1 MTELVGLKEVV
12 DFIKKENNFLLVC
25 HYDADGLSAGG
36 IAYSLLKQLGKK
48 FKFRVVKG
56 LQPAE
61 MEEIK
66 QHEGS
71 FLFVDLGSSAIE
83 VLDKYLPGRKVGIID
98 HHKPSKKTNFVQFNP
113 HLSGFDGAKELSGS
127 GAVYL
132 VAREINEKNKYLS
145 GIAIVGAVGD
155 MQDKSGS
162 LVGLNR
168 GILKDGEEAGVL
180 KAKKD
185 IRLYGRFTRPLPQF
199 LSYSFNPSF
208 PGLTANESACYQFLE
223 HLKIKF
229 RKEGKLLH
237 YYELDKEDKKK
248 LISGLYV
255 YGRQMGVP
263 DSFLS
268 SLVGEVYE
276 LVKEDRVEL
285 RDVKEFST
293 LLNACGRNGKGEIG
307 VMVCAGDRS
316 AFLDEALKL
325 LEKHKKNL
333 RDAILLVKE
342 KEGVKQLENIYVLDS
357 GEKGEIKDTIIGT
370 VAGMLY
376 GAKVI
381 KQDKPIIALA
391 VDDEGMLKI
400 SGRGTNA
407 LVRRGLDLGKALKK
421 VCSELDGA
429 GGGHDVAAGAR
440 IKPEYKQEFLKK
452 INEVIGKQLS

>member
-1 MTELVGLKEVV
+1 MKEMIGLKEAA
-12 DFIKKENNFLLVC
+12 DFIKKEDNLLLVC

-36 IAYSLLKQLGKK
+36 IAYSLLRSLGKNFK
-48 FKFRVVKG
+48 FKVVKG
-56 LQPAE
+56 LQPSA

-66 QHEGS
+66 KHDGS

-83 VLDKYLPGRKVGIID
+83 VLEEHLSGKRVCIID
-98 HHKPSKKTNFVQFNP
+98 HHKPSKKTEFVHFNP

-127 GAVYL
+127 GAVYF
-132 VAREINEKNKYLS
+132 VAREIDEKNKNLS

-155 MQDKSGS
+155 MQDKTGK

-168 GILKDGEEAGVL
+168 EILKDGEEVGVL

-199 LSYSFNPSF
+199 ISYSFNPSF

-223 HLKIKF
+223 HLGIQFKKGD
-229 RKEGKLLH
+229 RLVY
-237 YYELDKEDKKK
+237 YYELSDEDKKK

-255 YGRQMGVP
+255 YGRQMDVP
-263 DSFLS
+263 DSFLN

-276 LVKEDRVEL
+276 LVNEERVEL

-293 LLNACGRNGKGEIG
+293 LLNACGRNGRGEIG
-307 VMVCAGDRS
+307 VMICSGDRGS
-316 AFLDEALKL
+316 FLNEGLRL

-333 RDAILLVKE
+333 RDAILLVKD
-342 KEGVKQLENIYVLDS
+342 KEGVKELENIYVLDTSES
-357 GEKGEIKDTIIGT
+357 GGISDSIIGT

-391 VDDEGMLKI
+391 VDEEGMLKI

-407 LVRRGLDLGKALKK
+407 LVRKGLDLGKALKK
-421 VCSELDGA
+421 VCSELNGA

-440 IKPEYKQEFLKK
+440 IKPEQKHEFLER
-452 INEVIGKQLS
+452 IDEVIGEQLF